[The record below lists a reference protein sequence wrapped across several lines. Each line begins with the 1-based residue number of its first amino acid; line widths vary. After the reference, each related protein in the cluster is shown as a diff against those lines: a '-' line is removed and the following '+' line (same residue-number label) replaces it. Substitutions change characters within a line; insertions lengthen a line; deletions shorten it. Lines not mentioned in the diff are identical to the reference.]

1 MENQSNQYYPGQSGS
16 FNNTPVPQN
25 LPNANLILVLGIL
38 SILFCWW
45 HFVSIAGIALGL
57 LALVLAHRETNRYQA
72 YPDTYTISSLNN
84 VRTGRTCALIG
95 LTISII
101 VFAFVMLLIFGVIVT
116 LPFWGMI
123 QSP

>member
-1 MENQSNQYYPGQSGS
+1 MENHSGHTPSGQAPGFQ
-16 FNNTPVPQN
+16 NNPVPQN
-25 LPNANLILVLGIL
+25 LPNANLILILGIL

-45 HFVSIAGIALGL
+45 HFVSIAGIALGFI
-57 LALVLAHRETNRYQA
+57 ALVLANRESKIYHADPNRYTA
-72 YPDTYTISSLNN
+72 SSLNN

-101 VFAFVMLLIFGVIVT
+101 VFAFVMLLIFGVLVT

-123 QSP
+123 H

>member
-1 MENQSNQYYPGQSGS
+1 MENKSGYTQPIQTPGFQPNQE
-16 FNNTPVPQN
+16 PQN

-38 SILFCWW
+38 SILLCWW
-45 HFVSIAGIALGL
+45 HFVSVAGIVLGFVS
-57 LALVLAHRETNRYQA
+57 LVLANRETKLYHAN
-72 YPDTYTISSLNN
+72 PGGYTISSMNT

-101 VFAFVMLLIFGVIVT
+101 VFAFVMLLIFGVLVT

-123 QSP
+123 R